1 MKKTLIIL
9 IVLATINITGWQI
22 ARSQQTDSV
31 ANPDVSLASTIETT
45 RMLDESI
52 SVDTSQI
59 ILAEYQWNGKKYQ
72 VSLSDFKAAIQQLPI
87 YYQENYTDRAGKE
100 KYLSEFINEK
110 LKVLAAID
118 KGFDKDEALLKKVQ
132 DYKHTR
138 LVQRLTLIEVDEKV
152 SLTEEDFRRY
162 YEKHKAEYIEEA
174 AARAT
179 SISVVEKVL
188 AQEVLA
194 QIKAGV
200 DITELAK
207 GLSEKGK
214 LLGPGSNKANP
225 GSTGLFT
232 KDESQDWQ
240 AFVDA
245 VFDME
250 VGEITEEILEVDV
263 NRETY
268 YLVFRKE
275 EHIPERMVD
284 FEEVR
289 DHVESSVKHAKK
301 RQRIIEWITEV
312 TAASGLKIYP
322 ERAS

>member
-1 MKKTLIIL
+1 M
-9 IVLATINITGWQI
+9 
-22 ARSQQTDSV
+22 
-31 ANPDVSLASTIETT
+31 
-45 RMLDESI
+45 
-52 SVDTSQI
+52 
-59 ILAEYQWNGKKYQ
+59 
-72 VSLSDFKAAIQQLPI
+72 
-87 YYQENYTDRAGKE
+87 
-100 KYLSEFINEK
+100 
-110 LKVLAAID
+110 
-118 KGFDKDEALLKKVQ
+118 Q

-152 SLTEEDFRRY
+152 SLTEEDLRWY
-162 YEKHKAEYIEEA
+162 YEEHKAEYIEEA

-179 SISVVEKVL
+179 CISVMEKVL

-194 QIKAGV
+194 QIKTGV

-214 LLGPGSNKANP
+214 LLGPGSNEANP

-245 VFDME
+245 VFDMKI
-250 VGEITEEILEVDV
+250 GEITEEILEVDV
-263 NRETY
+263 NSETY

-275 EHIPERMVD
+275 EHIPERIVD

-289 DHVESSVKHAKK
+289 DHVESSVKQAKK
-301 RQRIIEWITEV
+301 RQRIIEWIAEV
-312 TAASGLKIYP
+312 TAASGTENLP
-322 ERAS
+322 RADS